1 MQKLSEKIQTKIIAK
16 KKVNSNDHEIMKFN
30 KIYKLIITLF
40 QIEKHYQKLEKFK
53 SVNVMKELIYQHK
66 MLLKTNS
73 IVMRADETLSNAQ
86 KAESD
91 HQKKEK
97 KNEVSKKKE
106 ILKTQSVNF
115 MTMMIDNLIKKM
127 KALVLQILTMSEAV
141 TNQMRVSV
149 L

>member
-1 MQKLSEKIQTKIIAK
+1 MR
-16 KKVNSNDHEIMKFN
+16 
-30 KIYKLIITLF
+30 KLIC
-40 QIEKHYQKLEKFK
+40 
-53 SVNVMKELIYQHK
+53 QHK
-66 MLLKTNS
+66 ILLKIDL
-73 IVMRADETLSNAQ
+73 IVIRVDETLSNAQ